1 MDGSTVP
8 RTKIKSNR
16 AIPDLFRTRRFEQNR
31 SRGLETLLTWSDPR
45 FKIIIHQNS
54 ANFAHFRSTVFTSLF
69 RHQGTILRLSC
80 PKTVPVSQLQLTK
93 TGVKARFSH
102 KQKLCTVALSP
113 TVCSSTDLF
122 SCLSVTLLFTNKR
135 DTTVVYSL
143 DKVHT
148 TLGFPKS
155 VPSLLRATVDCA
167 HCQ

>member
-1 MDGSTVP
+1 MYQIRELLHRSVQMDGSTVP

-93 TGVKARFSH
+93 TGVKARFLYKS
-102 KQKLCTVALSP
+102 KVTNKNSVQSLWVQQFVLRQI
-113 TVCSSTDLF
+113 CSRACPLH
-122 SCLSVTLLFTNKR
+122 SCLQTNETR
-135 DTTVVYSL
+135 
-143 DKVHT
+143 
-148 TLGFPKS
+148 
-155 VPSLLRATVDCA
+155 R
-167 HCQ
+167 